1 MFIVKPFDLQLF
13 AEEPAPDPT
22 PDEPENAPKSSEE
35 EEKGEKTF
43 TQAEL
48 DKIVKDRLKR
58 AEKES
63 QKKIEEA
70 RTEAQN
76 LAKMN
81 EKQKKQYE
89 QEKIQAENAN
99 LKDQIAQLEKK
110 AERAELSKSAA
121 TILQENHKITATQDI
136 LDFVVGETAEDT
148 NERIKKLV
156 SIIKAG
162 RKAVEAER
170 ALGRTPKMY
179 RADHEAPS
187 PFAEKLKKYK
197 R

>member
-1 MFIVKPFDLQLF
+1 MFIVKPFNLQLF
-13 AEEPAPDPT
+13 AEESAPDLT
-22 PDEPENAPKSSEE
+22 PDEPENAPKSSE

-58 AEKES
+58 AEKEN

-70 RTEAQN
+70 RTEAQK

-81 EKQKKQYE
+81 EEQKKAYE
-89 QEKIQAENAN
+89 QEKIQMENEN
-99 LKDQIAQLEKK
+99 LKDQIAQLEKQ
-110 AERAELSKSAA
+110 AQRTELSKSAA

-148 NERIKKLV
+148 NVRIEKLV
-156 SIIKAG
+156 SVIKAD

-170 ALGRTPKMY
+170 ALGRTPKIY
-179 RADHEAPS
+179 RTDHEKPS
-187 PFAEKLKKYK
+187 PFEAKLNKYK

>member
-1 MFIVKPFDLQLF
+1 MFIVKPFNLQLF
-13 AEEPAPDPT
+13 AEESASDLT
-22 PDEPENAPKSSEE
+22 PDEPENAPKSSE

-58 AEKES
+58 AEKEN

-70 RTEAQN
+70 RTEAQK

-81 EKQKKQYE
+81 EEQKKAYE
-89 QEKIQAENAN
+89 QEKIQMENEN
-99 LKDQIAQLEKK
+99 LKNQIAQLEKQ
-110 AERAELSKSAA
+110 AQRTELSKSAA

-148 NERIKKLV
+148 NVRIEKLV
-156 SIIKAG
+156 SVIKAD

-170 ALGRTPKMY
+170 ALGRTPKIY
-179 RADHEAPS
+179 RTDHEKPS
-187 PFAEKLKKYK
+187 PFEAKLNKYK

>member
-1 MFIVKPFDLQLF
+1 MFIVKPFNLQLF
-13 AEEPAPDPT
+13 AEESAPDLT
-22 PDEPENAPKSSEE
+22 PDEPENAPKSSE

-58 AEKES
+58 AEKEN

-70 RTEAQN
+70 RTEAQK

-81 EKQKKQYE
+81 EEQKKAYE
-89 QEKIQAENAN
+89 QEKIQMENEN
-99 LKDQIAQLEKK
+99 LKNQIAQLEKQAQRTK
-110 AERAELSKSAA
+110 LSKSAA
-121 TILQENHKITATQDI
+121 SILQENHKITATQDI

-148 NERIKKLV
+148 NVRIEKLV
-156 SIIKAG
+156 SVIKAD

-170 ALGRTPKMY
+170 ALGRTPKIY
-179 RADHEAPS
+179 RTDHEKPS
-187 PFAEKLKKYK
+187 PFEAKLNKYK

>member
-1 MFIVKPFDLQLF
+1 MFIVKPFNLQLF
-13 AEEPAPDPT
+13 AEESAPDLT
-22 PDEPENAPKSSEE
+22 PDEPENAPKSSE

-58 AEKES
+58 AEKEN

-70 RTEAQN
+70 RTEAQK

-81 EKQKKQYE
+81 EEQKKAYE
-89 QEKIQAENAN
+89 QEKIQMENEN
-99 LKDQIAQLEKK
+99 LKNQIAQLEKQ
-110 AERAELSKSAA
+110 AQRTELSKSAA

-148 NERIKKLV
+148 NVRIEKLV
-156 SIIKAG
+156 SVIKAD

-170 ALGRTPKMY
+170 ALGRTPKIY
-179 RADHEAPS
+179 RTDHEKPS
-187 PFAEKLKKYK
+187 PFEAKLNKYK

>member
-1 MFIVKPFDLQLF
+1 MFIVKPFNLQLF
-13 AEEPAPDPT
+13 AEESAPDLT
-22 PDEPENAPKSSEE
+22 PDEPENAPKSSE

-58 AEKES
+58 AEKEN

-70 RTEAQN
+70 RTEAQK

-81 EKQKKQYE
+81 EEQKKAYE
-89 QEKIQAENAN
+89 QEKIQMENEN
-99 LKDQIAQLEKK
+99 LKNQIAQLEKQ
-110 AERAELSKSAA
+110 AQRTELSKSAA

-148 NERIKKLV
+148 NVRIEKLV
-156 SIIKAG
+156 SIIKAD

-170 ALGRTPKMY
+170 ALGRTPKIY
-179 RADHEAPS
+179 RTDHEKPS
-187 PFAEKLKKYK
+187 PFEAKLNKYK

>member
-1 MFIVKPFDLQLF
+1 MFIVKPFNLQLF
-13 AEEPAPDPT
+13 AEKSAPDLT
-22 PDEPENAPKSSEE
+22 PDEPENAPKSSE

-58 AEKES
+58 AEKEN

-70 RTEAQN
+70 RTEAQK

-81 EKQKKQYE
+81 EEQKKAYE
-89 QEKIQAENAN
+89 QEKIQTENEN
-99 LKDQIAQLEKK
+99 LKNQIAQLEKQ
-110 AERAELSKSAA
+110 AQRTELSKSAA

-148 NERIKKLV
+148 NVRIEKLV
-156 SIIKAG
+156 SVIKAD

-170 ALGRTPKMY
+170 ALGRTPKIY
-179 RADHEAPS
+179 RTDHEKPS
-187 PFAEKLKKYK
+187 PFEAKLNKYK

>member
-1 MFIVKPFDLQLF
+1 MFIVKPFNLQLF
-13 AEEPAPDPT
+13 AEESAPDLT
-22 PDEPENAPKSSEE
+22 PDEPENAPKSSE

-58 AEKES
+58 AEKEN

-70 RTEAQN
+70 RTEAQK

-81 EKQKKQYE
+81 EEQKKAYE
-89 QEKIQAENAN
+89 QEKIQMENEN
-99 LKDQIAQLEKK
+99 LKNQIAQLEKQ
-110 AERAELSKSAA
+110 AQRTELSKSAA

-148 NERIKKLV
+148 NVRIEKLV
-156 SIIKAG
+156 SVIKAD

-170 ALGRTPKMY
+170 ALGRTPKMF
-179 RADHEAPS
+179 RTDHEKPS
-187 PFAEKLKKYK
+187 PFEAKLNKYK

>member
-1 MFIVKPFDLQLF
+1 MFIVKPFNLQLF
-13 AEEPAPDPT
+13 AEESAPDLT
-22 PDEPENAPKSSEE
+22 PDEPENAPKSSE

-48 DKIVKDRLKR
+48 DKIVKERLKR
-58 AEKES
+58 AEKEN

-70 RTEAQN
+70 RTEAQK

-81 EKQKKQYE
+81 EEQKKAYE
-89 QEKIQAENAN
+89 QEKIQMENEN
-99 LKDQIAQLEKK
+99 LKNQIAQLEKQ
-110 AERAELSKSAA
+110 AQRTELSKSAA

-148 NERIKKLV
+148 NVRIEKLV
-156 SIIKAG
+156 SVIKAD

-170 ALGRTPKMY
+170 ALGRTPKIY
-179 RADHEAPS
+179 RTDHEKPS
-187 PFAEKLKKYK
+187 PFEAKLNKYK

>member
-1 MFIVKPFDLQLF
+1 MFIVKPFNLQLF
-13 AEEPAPDPT
+13 AEESAPDLT
-22 PDEPENAPKSSEE
+22 PDEPENAPKSSE

-58 AEKES
+58 AEKEN

-70 RTEAQN
+70 RTEAQK

-81 EKQKKQYE
+81 EEQKKAYE
-89 QEKIQAENAN
+89 QEKIQTENEN
-99 LKDQIAQLEKK
+99 LKNQIAQLEKQ
-110 AERAELSKSAA
+110 AQRTELSKSAA

-148 NERIKKLV
+148 NVRIEKLV
-156 SIIKAG
+156 SVIKAD

-170 ALGRTPKMY
+170 ALGRTPKIY
-179 RADHEAPS
+179 RTDHEKPS
-187 PFAEKLKKYK
+187 PFEAKLNKYK